1 MRALKTALVAVAAL
15 GGALLGTASAA
26 PMPVGG
32 LAAAAKELSGD
43 LQNVRWVCGW
53 YRCWWRPAF
62 YYAYR
67 PLYYRPVVVYAYP
80 VYPVYAYPAY
90 GWGWRRWWW

>member
-1 MRALKTALVAVAAL
+1 MGALKTALVAVL
-15 GGALLGTASAA
+15 GGVSLSLGAVGATA
-26 PMPVGG
+26 MPVSG

-43 LQNVRWVCGW
+43 LQNVRWVC
-53 YRCWWRPAF
+53 CWWRPGF

-67 PLYYRPVVVYAYP
+67 SLYYRPVVVHAYP

-90 GWGWRRWWW
+90 GWGWGRWWW